1 MKSLGVLRISF
12 SFSPVIYGRAISER
26 QLLFFFCHLQR
37 FIERQLLKFFLWQ
50 LSSFLLVKRRKG
62 SDEKGRKISSSRVG
76 GSLGLSHASL
86 TWQEE
91 EPRR

>member
-26 QLLFFFCHLQR
+26 QLL
-37 FIERQLLKFFLWQ
+37 KFFLWQ
-50 LSSFLLVKRRKG
+50 LSSFLLVKRRKR
-62 SDEKGRKISSSRVG
+62 SDEKGRKISPSQVG
-76 GSLGLSHASL
+76 GSLGLSHASV